1 MALKY
6 TLSILEVM
14 VILQSYFNNTSIV
27 LHLLKYIRSTLSEVH
42 FKYTAQEK
50 IMLFIVDVGFI
61 GVLSVNFSCTKIPSN
76 SSTFLEIP

>member
-1 MALKY
+1 MRGSPPDGF
-6 TLSILEVM
+6 T
-14 VILQSYFNNTSIV
+14 
-27 LHLLKYIRSTLSEVH
+27 
-42 FKYTAQEK
+42 QEK